1 MSKLT
6 ESLAKE
12 HLEKIEEIKEKN
24 KKRREEYEKKWGP
37 YDKLMKKLLEILNE
51 LFEYEAYGKLTKEE
65 SSKYIELGNCHEYFK
80 SNMPTNEQQFSEIME
95 KLHAVVQEAW
105 DFLGKIRL
113 KYGDI
118 QTIEHRESLLING
131 GILIGF
137 FAFAGIIIW
146 LTCR

>member
-12 HLEKIEEIKEKN
+12 HLEKIKEIEEKN
-24 KKRREEYEKKWGP
+24 KKIREEYEKKWGP

-51 LFEYEAYGKLTKEE
+51 LFDYKCLRKLTKEE
-65 SSKYIELGNCHEYFK
+65 SSKYIELGNCYEYFK
-80 SNMPTNEQQFSEIME
+80 SNRPTNEQQFSEIME

-118 QTIEHRESLLING
+118 QEKKIIRTSWILVISISIILAVLILFCRLLK
-131 GILIGF
+131 
-137 FAFAGIIIW
+137 
-146 LTCR
+146 